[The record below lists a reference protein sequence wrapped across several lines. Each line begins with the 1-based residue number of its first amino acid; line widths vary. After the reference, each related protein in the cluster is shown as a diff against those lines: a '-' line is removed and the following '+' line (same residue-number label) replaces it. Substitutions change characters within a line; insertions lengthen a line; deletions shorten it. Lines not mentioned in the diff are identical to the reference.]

1 MQLSLILL
9 ILGTVVGERVEGGQ
23 GKPRAQEVKGHTG
36 SLKKQC
42 SFPLAFFFHIII
54 AGSRELVYSR
64 ETH

>member
-1 MQLSLILL
+1 M
-9 ILGTVVGERVEGGQ
+9 EDGQ